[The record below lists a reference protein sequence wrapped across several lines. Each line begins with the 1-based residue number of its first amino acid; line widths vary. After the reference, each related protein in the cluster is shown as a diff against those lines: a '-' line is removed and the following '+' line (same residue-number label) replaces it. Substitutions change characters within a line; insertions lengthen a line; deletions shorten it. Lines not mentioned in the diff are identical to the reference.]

1 MGKAAFGNKLLPFA
15 RATLSHPEKLLL
27 VSVFFSDSDSDYSME
42 AGGQGEDLGGYN
54 SLQCRSRKTADYTPV
69 TRCSLLFARVKAAIS
84 LAGETGKAVCTRNPN
99 TDIGADPGKRFTVI
113 SINSLSP
120 HGNNL

>member
-1 MGKAAFGNKLLPFA
+1 MGKAAFGNELFA
-15 RATLSHPEKLLL
+15 PCKGRRYDTLRSYSLAQSSPATAVTAWRPEGKGKIWE
-27 VSVFFSDSDSDYSME
+27 DSTACSAE
-42 AGGQGEDLGGYN
+42 AGRQQTKL
-54 SLQCRSRKTADYTPV
+54 PV
-69 TRCSLLFARVKAAIS
+69 TRCLLLFARVKAAIT